1 MASSLRRLA
10 ALCKMSG
17 ADDGARRYLT
27 GDPMGLPHRNKS
39 PGALS
44 CCAGYAPRPRRL
56 LRGGSQVRNLPGV
69 LPGAPG
75 AVALTEIP
83 RALLTGIPQMS
94 LTVELSASP
103 GLGRGWRFVHQTSNN
118 PWASAMKR
126 LIPRPGQVGLKRWPM
141 RVGAQASV
149 APWPH
154 GSKSRDKKRSSYLRP
169 KSPVQ

>member
-1 MASSLRRLA
+1 
-10 ALCKMSG
+10 
-17 ADDGARRYLT
+17 
-27 GDPMGLPHRNKS
+27 
-39 PGALS
+39 
-44 CCAGYAPRPRRL
+44 
-56 LRGGSQVRNLPGV
+56 
-69 LPGAPG
+69 
-75 AVALTEIP
+75 
-83 RALLTGIPQMS
+83 MS